1 MIINIYLNSGI
12 PHSSMSNPDS
22 NFPFFID
29 ITAADAG
36 EIAFYYIMRWLY
48 C

>member
-22 NFPFFID
+22 NFPFFVDNELKI
-29 ITAADAG
+29 
-36 EIAFYYIMRWLY
+36 FYYIMRWLY